1 MGCTCRVVGALEE
14 HQIAGAQVGGG
25 YPRTDAQQP
34 GRTQPPEAPA
44 HAAIVVDVADEAG
57 AVEGGGGCAAAPDV
71 GVAEILLRL
80 LDDGGELRVLQ
91 RLRGYLVL
99 LIVGGVVFPDVL
111 RAAEQV
117 RAVAQ
122 SSHIHGVKGEL
133 ILRHDID
140 RHMGEVEVF
149 QLYGADVVGVR
160 HLHGVFIALQVS
172 VRVGVVAGSGFR
184 AVSRFRGDGFR

>member
-1 MGCTCRVVGALEE
+1 MGRAGGVIGALEE

-25 YPRTDAQQP
+25 HPRTELAQSLRAQP
-34 GRTQPPEAPA
+34 AEAPA
-44 HAAIVVDVADEAG
+44 HAAVVVDVADKAG
-57 AVEGGGGCAAAPDV
+57 AVEGGGRTAAAPDV
-71 GVAEILLRL
+71 GVAEVLLRL

-91 RLRGYLVL
+91 RFRGYLVL
-99 LIVGGVVFPDVL
+99 FIVGGVVFPDVL

-140 RHMGEVEVF
+140 RHMGEVKVF
-149 QLYGADVVGVR
+149 QLHGTDIIGVR
-160 HLHGVFIALQVS
+160 HLHVVLVALQIA
-172 VRVGVVAGSGFR
+172 VRVGVVAGTGFR

>member
-1 MGCTCRVVGALEE
+1 MGRAGGVIGALEE

-25 YPRTDAQQP
+25 HPRTELAQSLRAQP
-34 GRTQPPEAPA
+34 AEAPA
-44 HAAIVVDVADEAG
+44 HAAVVVDIADEAG
-57 AVEGGGGCAAAPDV
+57 AVEGGGGRAAAPDV

-122 SSHIHGVKGEL
+122 RRHIHG
-133 ILRHDID
+133 I
-140 RHMGEVEVF
+140 
-149 QLYGADVVGVR
+149 
-160 HLHGVFIALQVS
+160 
-172 VRVGVVAGSGFR
+172 
-184 AVSRFRGDGFR
+184 